1 VRKIS
6 RRIHS
11 SLMAFL
17 VAAVF
22 WCCAAHAQILVHF
35 DLPAQSLAR
44 SLKAI
49 GTATNTDVGFSA
61 SQVAGLMAP
70 SVRADLTLDGAL
82 MRVLA
87 GTGLRP
93 QHLDGHTI
101 VIAAMES
108 SVPDSVEKKLLLLK
122 VSAIAKTDDQM
133 TTPQSPTQSD
143 SVEEPSSSSDRK
155 RTSKRLS

>member
-1 VRKIS
+1 
-6 RRIHS
+6 
-11 SLMAFL
+11 MAFL
-17 VAAVF
+17 VAAAL
-22 WCCAAHAQILVHF
+22 WCSGAHAQILVHF

-44 SLKAI
+44 TLKAI

-70 SVRADLTLDGAL
+70 SLRADLTLDGAL

-93 QHLDGHTI
+93 QHLDDHTI

-108 SVPDSVEKKLLLLK
+108 SKSDSAEIKLLPLK
-122 VSAIAKTDDQM
+122 ASASARDDDRP
-133 TTPQSPTQSD
+133 TTPQSTTQSD
-143 SVEEPSSSSDRK
+143 STAEPSSSSANK
-155 RTSKRLS
+155 KEL